1 MEVTQSIFDRRVV
14 SPPKDEWNNLNP
26 PLEPSVRSVIELLD
40 QTLPVE
46 MEIVTKEHGVVL
58 LMVET
63 L

>member
-1 MEVTQSIFDRRVV
+1 MRVV
-14 SPPKDEWNNLNP
+14 SPPKDELNYLNP

>member
-1 MEVTQSIFDRRVV
+1 MRVV
-14 SPPKDEWNNLNP
+14 SPPKDELNYLNP
-26 PLEPSVRSVIELLD
+26 PLEPIVSIVFELFD

-46 MEIVTKEHGVVL
+46 TERVTKEYGVVL

>member
-1 MEVTQSIFDRRVV
+1 MRVV
-14 SPPKDEWNNLNP
+14 SPPKDELNHLNP
-26 PLEPSVRSVIELLD
+26 PLEPSVRSVFELLD

-46 MEIVTKEHGVVL
+46 MEGVTNEYGVVL

>member
-1 MEVTQSIFDRRVV
+1 MEVAQSISDRRVV
-14 SPPKDEWNNLNP
+14 SPPKDELNYLNP
-26 PLEPSVRSVIELLD
+26 PLEPSVRSVFELLD

-46 MEIVTKEHGVVL
+46 MEGVTNEYGVVL